1 MEIELLQIVVPAIA
15 GLIVGFCIGWFWAS
29 KKSVPASIVK
39 DLLVLIMNFV
49 RAVSDGKLTQD
60 EKEIL
65 IQNISSLIQN
75 VRSSIG
81 GGTAAGSD

>member
-1 MEIELLQIVVPAIA
+1 MEIELIQIVIPATA
-15 GLIVGFCIGWFWAS
+15 GLIVGFCIGRFWGT
-29 KKSVPASIVK
+29 KKTVPVSIVK
-39 DLLVLIMNFV
+39 DLLVLCMNFV

-81 GGTAAGSD
+81 GGTAAGSE